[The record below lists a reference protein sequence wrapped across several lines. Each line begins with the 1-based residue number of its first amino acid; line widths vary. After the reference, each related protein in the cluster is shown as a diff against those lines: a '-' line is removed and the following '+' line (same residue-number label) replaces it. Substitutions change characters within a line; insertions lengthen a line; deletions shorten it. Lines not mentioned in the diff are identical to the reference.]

1 MIYED
6 CPKCRTS
13 DQNMGFANSVE
24 KRPPGAQT
32 ASNPTNS
39 QKKIAIGET
48 QVESLNQKNQIVAF
62 VSHFEFKTQDNTIK
76 SALFLTT
83 MKTPMEVA
91 QTCLVVFVDNKWN
104 TIGGDRIQIE
114 VVRSTACIYFRT
126 KMTDDAGCRETKAS
140 HLASL
145 GVRVFASLSTS
156 LPSM

>member
-1 MIYED
+1 M
-6 CPKCRTS
+6 S
-13 DQNMGFANSVE
+13 DIGSKHGFRQQSREKTAWRSNSLE
-24 KRPPGAQT
+24 PHEFP
-32 ASNPTNS
+32 
-39 QKKIAIGET
+39 KKIAIGET

-104 TIGGDRIQIE
+104 TIGGDRIQID